1 MKNNRNQKESL
12 NKRLQKAKNI
22 RTKSVKEDLTKL
34 IEDPNA
40 MNWADNRSLQVSQR
54 MEKIQSELKKDD
66 KSFHDRNEVQ
76 FD

>member
-40 MNWADNRSLQVSQR
+40 MNWADNRSLQESQR

-66 KSFHDRNEVQ
+66 KIFHDRNEVQ

>member
-66 KSFHDRNEVQ
+66 KIFHDRNEVQ